1 MYFSHLYKIQ
11 DKKTLIYFAFYS
23 NSRTFDFI
31 ESRLHLGNIKK
42 KHDFILYF
50 ARFALP
56 LHPQT
61 KISRDGAVGSS
72 PGS

>member
-42 KHDFILYF
+42 KHDFIL
-50 ARFALP
+50 
-56 LHPQT
+56 
-61 KISRDGAVGSS
+61 
-72 PGS
+72 

>member
-42 KHDFILYF
+42 KTRFYF
-50 ARFALP
+50 VFR
-56 LHPQT
+56 
-61 KISRDGAVGSS
+61 
-72 PGS
+72 